1 MIRITDLEQYACSLE
16 LTLRDA
22 VHRLDQSAHL
32 FQIVVDG
39 EGKLAGTL
47 TDGDVRRAMLR
58 GVALD
63 APVSDAMNRSPIA
76 GRDGA
81 ERGNLDKL
89 ATVGLAAPFLP
100 ILDGNDAVREIMLA
114 TTMPDSGIH
123 ALVMAG
129 GSGRRLGALTQSVPK
144 PLLPV
149 GGKPILEHVLT
160 RLESAG
166 VSYITVSVHYLA
178 EQIEQ
183 FLAARDNQAR
193 VVTLFE
199 DSPLGTAGALGRLA
213 PPVSGAKSGA
223 NVLVVNG
230 DIVTQ
235 VDFATMRDF
244 HDRHGYDGTIAVI
257 RHDTDIPFGVV
268 RYDGDGN
275 FERIDEKPVLSH
287 FVAAG
292 VYLLSP
298 AFAGLVARE
307 EAMDMNEL
315 LNLGREVGLSI
326 GLFPIH
332 EYWVDV
338 GRPDDLDRADRDHT
352 GHAGHAA
359 NDTEGDQA

>member
-1 MIRITDLEQYACSLE
+1 MIRITDLGQYACPLE
-16 LTLRDA
+16 HTLRDA
-22 VHRLDQSAHL
+22 VRRLDLSKHL
-32 FQIVVDG
+32 FQVVVDG
-39 EGKLAGTL
+39 DGKLAGTL

-58 GVALD
+58 GIALD
-63 APVSDAMNRSPIA
+63 AAVSEAMNRAPVA
-76 GRDGA
+76 GRNGA
-81 ERGNLDKL
+81 ERDNLDKL
-89 ATVGLAAPFLP
+89 ATIGLAAPFLP
-100 ILDGNDAVREIMLA
+100 ILDGNGTVCEILLA
-114 TTMPDSGIH
+114 TMMPDSGVH

-129 GSGRRLGALTQSVPK
+129 GSGRRLGARTRSIPK
-144 PLLPV
+144 PLLPI
-149 GGKPILEHVLT
+149 GGKPILEHVLSQ
-160 RLESAG
+160 LESAG
-166 VSYITVSVHYLA
+166 VADITVSVHYLA

-193 VVTLFE
+193 IATLHE

-213 PPVSGAKSGA
+213 PPSGA

-268 RYDGDGN
+268 RYGDDGP

-298 AFAGLVARE
+298 AFAGLVAHE

-338 GRPDDLDRADRDHT
+338 GRPDDLDRAERDHT
-352 GHAGHAA
+352 TS
-359 NDTEGDQA
+359 DTESGTV

>member
-1 MIRITDLEQYACSLE
+1 MIRITDLDQYASPME

-22 VHRLDQSAHL
+22 VRRLDRSAHL
-32 FQIVVDG
+32 FQVVVDSA
-39 EGKLAGTL
+39 GKLAGTL

-63 APVSDAMNRSPIA
+63 ATVSEAMNQAPIA
-76 GRDGA
+76 GRTGA
-81 ERGNLDKL
+81 ERANLDKL
-89 ATVGLAAPFLP
+89 ATIGLAVPFLP
-100 ILDGNDAVREIMLA
+100 ILDDNGAVCEILLA
-114 TTMPDSGIH
+114 AMTPQTGVH

-129 GSGRRLGALTQSVPK
+129 GSGRRLGARTRTVPK

-149 GGKPILEHVLT
+149 GGKPILEHVLS
-160 RLESAG
+160 RLKSAE
-166 VSYITVSVHYLA
+166 VSDITVSVHYLA
-178 EQIEQ
+178 GQIEQ
-183 FLAARDNQAR
+183 FLAARDNRAR
-193 VVTLFE
+193 IVTLHE
-199 DSPLGTAGALGRLA
+199 DRPLGTAGALGRLA
-213 PPVSGAKSGA
+213 PSLSGA

-268 RYDGDGN
+268 RYGEDGS
-275 FERIDEKPVLSH
+275 FERVDEKPVLSH

-338 GRPDDLDRADRDHT
+338 GRPDDLDRAERDHAERE
-352 GHAGHAA
+352 AG
-359 NDTEGDQA
+359 EGAR

>member
-1 MIRITDLEQYACSLE
+1 MIRITDLERYACPLD

-22 VHRLDQSAHL
+22 VRRLDQSTYL
-32 FQIVVDG
+32 FQVVVDG
-39 EGKLAGTL
+39 NGKLRGTL

-63 APVSDAMNRSPIA
+63 GAVSEAMNQTPVA
-76 GRDGA
+76 GRSGA
-81 ERGNLDKL
+81 ERDNLDKL
-89 ATVGLAAPFLP
+89 ATIGLAAPFLP
-100 ILDGNDAVREIMLA
+100 ILDDSGAVLEILLA
-114 TTMPDSGIH
+114 TATLDSGVH

-129 GSGRRLGALTQSVPK
+129 GSGRRLGERTRSVPK

-149 GGKPILEHVLT
+149 GGKPILEHVLS
-160 RLESAG
+160 RLEDAE
-166 VSYITVSVHYLA
+166 VSDITVSVHYLA
-178 EQIEQ
+178 DQIEQ
-183 FLAARDNQAR
+183 FLDARDSRAR
-193 VVTLFE
+193 IETLHE
-199 DSPLGTAGALGRLA
+199 DRPLGTAGAVGRLG
-213 PPVSGAKSGA
+213 PPPSGA
-223 NVLVVNG
+223 NLLVVNG

-257 RHDTDIPFGVV
+257 RHDTDIPYGVV
-268 RYDGDGN
+268 RYGDEGA

-298 AFAGLVARE
+298 AFAGLVAHDT
-307 EAMDMNEL
+307 AMDMNEL
-315 LNLGREVGLSI
+315 LNLGRDVGLSI

-338 GRPDDLDRADRDHT
+338 GRPADLDRAERDH
-352 GHAGHAA
+352 A
-359 NDTEGDQA
+359 NDEQGGGAS

>member
-1 MIRITDLEQYACSLE
+1 MIRITDLERYACPLD

-22 VHRLDQSAHL
+22 VRRLDQSTYL
-32 FQIVVDG
+32 FQVVVDG
-39 EGKLAGTL
+39 DGKLCGTL

-58 GVALD
+58 GVTLGA
-63 APVSDAMNRSPIA
+63 AVSEAMNHAPIA
-76 GRDGA
+76 GRSGA

-89 ATVGLAAPFLP
+89 ATIGLAAPFLP
-100 ILDGNDAVREIMLA
+100 ILDDSGAVCEILLA
-114 TTMPDSGIH
+114 TMIPDSGVH

-129 GSGRRLGALTQSVPK
+129 GSGRRLGALTRSVPK

-160 RLESAG
+160 QLESAG
-166 VSYITVSVHYLA
+166 VSDITVSVHYLA

-183 FLAARDNQAR
+183 FLAARDNQAWI
-193 VVTLFE
+193 VTLYE
-199 DSPLGTAGALGRLA
+199 DSPLGTAGAIGRLA
-213 PPVSGAKSGA
+213 PPPSGA

-244 HDRHGYDGTIAVI
+244 HDRHDYDGTIAVI

-268 RYDGDGN
+268 RHGDDGS
-275 FERIDEKPVLSH
+275 FERVDEKPVLSH

-315 LNLGREVGLSI
+315 LNLGRDVGLSI

-338 GRPDDLDRADRDHT
+338 GHPDDLDRAERDHVENKSEE
-352 GHAGHAA
+352 GAA
-359 NDTEGDQA
+359 